1 MAESR
6 IIIIDDHPLYRSGVV
21 RTLAS
26 EPDFKIVGEGGSA
39 DDALELCA
47 RAKPDIALLDI
58 SMPGGG
64 IEAARAISRDYPDVA
79 IAMLTASEEDD
90 DILDAMGAGALGYVL
105 KGVSAQELVSVVR
118 TVAKGGSYVSPSLA
132 GRLLMTMR
140 QERNNEGKPDPLTTL
155 NAREESILRLVAK
168 GMSNKEAGLELGL
181 QEKTIKH
188 YMTAILQKLQVRNR
202 TEAAVLA
209 RRHWEKGK
217 A

>member
-1 MAESR
+1 M
-6 IIIIDDHPLYRSGVV
+6 
-21 RTLAS
+21 
-26 EPDFKIVGEGGSA
+26 
-39 DDALELCA
+39 
-47 RAKPDIALLDI
+47 
-58 SMPGGG
+58 
-64 IEAARAISRDYPDVA
+64 
-79 IAMLTASEEDD
+79 
-90 DILDAMGAGALGYVL
+90 
-105 KGVSAQELVSVVR
+105 SAQELVSVVR